1 MKRIMDIKF
10 HCSEDEH
17 FTKKEPLF
25 RAFSFQNYYIEP
37 HAHDFYEMNIVLSGS
52 GIHQIEAVKLS
63 VSAGDVFVIP
73 PMTAHAYYNTENL
86 EVFHI
91 IFKKDFII
99 SNHSEAITVPGFL
112 QLMEIEPFLRQNCSE
127 AMFLHLTPSQLSQI
141 RLDLK
146 IIEDESKID
155 KELFSAFHKQVVWK
169 IIYHLAYLLHEQIN
183 NKKEQ
188 PSLKYNHQV
197 LDTLEYIHHHFS
209 DKITIE
215 DLAKRVYLS
224 RSTFLRSFQAV
235 YGCSPALY
243 LNQYRV
249 KKAMELLESSKMSK
263 TEISCFCGFYDLSHM
278 ERSIKK
284 WGA

>member
-146 IIEDESKID
+146 IIEDESKIENITSVQKPVSD
-155 KELFSAFHKQVVWK
+155 ISVGNTVTRYIVKNRVHTRSLVITSKRPCES
-169 IIYHLAYLLHEQIN
+169 IYCLKMSLL
-183 NKKEQ
+183 
-188 PSLKYNHQV
+188 P
-197 LDTLEYIHHHFS
+197 T
-209 DKITIE
+209 TIFPR
-215 DLAKRVYLS
+215 LLLCVFNQSTS
-224 RSTFLRSFQAV
+224 RCNCICFLRISF
-235 YGCSPALY
+235 
-243 LNQYRV
+243 
-249 KKAMELLESSKMSK
+249 LLF
-263 TEISCFCGFYDLSHM
+263 I
-278 ERSIKK
+278 
-284 WGA
+284 